1 MKTRLLIIIGIVSV
15 ILFGI
20 GTLVLD
26 SDKVTLQE
34 ISKSKVL
41 SKGMGFDLAEDV
53 FTQEDLRKLEQKE
66 QELRKIADDPD
77 TLEEKRRQIHLEI
90 QEMQNRLQ
98 YPFQTGVP
106 YPLVKMLQ
114 EKYSIFKEHR
124 SDLKGVIWVTLSGPN
139 NISHIHHALILG
151 IHPDHFTLSELE
163 YQDKKIR
170 EYLGNEMNILY
181 SAEGYAIPVSDSI
194 TPLE

>member
-20 GTLVLD
+20 GTLMLD

-41 SKGMGFDLAEDV
+41 SKGTGFDLPEDV
-53 FTQEDLRKLEQKE
+53 FAQEDLRKLEQRE
-66 QELRKIADDPD
+66 QELRKIADNSD

-90 QEMQNRLQ
+90 QEMQDRLQ

-106 YPLVKMLQ
+106 YHLVKTLQ

-124 SDLKGVIWVTLSGPN
+124 SDLKEEVWVTLSGPN
-139 NISHIHHALILG
+139 NISHVHHALVLG
-151 IHPDHFTLSELE
+151 IHPDHFTLYELE
-163 YQDKKIR
+163 YQDEKIR
-170 EYLGNEMNILY
+170 EYLGNEMNIIY
-181 SAEGYAIPVSDSI
+181 SAEGYAIPISDSI
-194 TPLE
+194 IPLE